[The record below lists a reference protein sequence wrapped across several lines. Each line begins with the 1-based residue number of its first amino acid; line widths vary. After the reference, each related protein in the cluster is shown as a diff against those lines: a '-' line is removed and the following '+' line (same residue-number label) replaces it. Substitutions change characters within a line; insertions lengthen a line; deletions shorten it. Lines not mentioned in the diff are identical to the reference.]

1 MKMPPVSKS
10 EFSVADKGTY
20 LAQLCD
26 IEEKVALQKNDRGE
40 DRESKF
46 WVWKFRGYLIKDPA
60 KKMVPV
66 EVTSGVGVSSKASA
80 LKHILSCAFP
90 DMTLDEMSVFNTDEM
105 VGKAWVLKVS
115 VEEKPNGSKKNV
127 ILNIEPSDKDP
138 FADTDD
144 EDDD

>member
-1 MKMPPVSKS
+1 MPQVQKS
-10 EFSVADKGTY
+10 EFTVAEKGTY

-26 IEEKVALQKNDRGE
+26 IEQKVAMQKSDSGD

-46 WVWKFRGYLIKDPA
+46 WVWKFRGYLTKDTT
-60 KKMVPV
+60 KKMVPI
-66 EVTSGVGVSSKASA
+66 EVTSGCGVSSKQSA

-90 DMTLDEMSVFNTDEM
+90 DMTLDEMSMFNTDEM

-115 VEEKPNGSKKNV
+115 VEETAKGSKKNV

-138 FADTDD
+138 FSDDD
-144 EDDD
+144 ED